1 MYTDIKLEKGLY
13 SITGKTFTQALA
25 ELDPDSAYE
34 NTELKG
40 LDAFER
46 QLKRFDIKV
55 KGVNSDRVE
64 KFFLNTQS
72 AVLFPEYVRR
82 AIKAGLNEA
91 SILPQVVATTT
102 YTDSMDFRGL
112 TVTSDGESD
121 TVAQAGELPVTTVK
135 LASTSSA
142 LTKFARKLSCS
153 YESIRKQR
161 LEAFGVILRNL
172 GAAIAR
178 DVNGLCM
185 SQITTGITPS
195 AISGSSITYAD
206 LANFWSSMDSFNMTT
221 MVCKPDTM
229 AEILGLEQMKY
240 CVNDYMAS
248 GMVKTPYG
256 VTLVKCSELESD
268 VAVGIDKSCA
278 VEAVFGTDV
287 IVDFDKLIST
297 QCSEIACS
305 VTVGFSKLTDGAVK
319 ILSTE
324 AAAQSNG

>member
-55 KGVNSDRVE
+55 KGANSDRVE
-64 KFFLNTQS
+64 KFFLSTQS

-82 AIKAGLNEA
+82 AIKAGLNAA
-91 SILPQVVATTT
+91 SILPQVAATTT

-121 TVAQAGELPVTTVK
+121 VVAQCGELPVTTVK
-135 LASTSSA
+135 LAASSSA

-185 SQITTGITPS
+185 AQITSGITPS
-195 AISGSSITYAD
+195 HIAGDEITYAD
-206 LANFWSSMDSFNMTT
+206 LAAFWSSMSEFNMTT
-221 MVCKPDTM
+221 MVCKPETM
-229 AEILGLEQMKY
+229 AKILGLEQMKY
-240 CVNDYMAS
+240 CVGDYMTS

-256 VTLVKCSELESD
+256 VTLVKCSQLESD
-268 VAVGIDKSCA
+268 VAVGIDNSCA

-287 IVDFDKLIST
+287 VVDFDKLIST

-319 ILSTE
+319 VLDTDPS
-324 AAAQSNG
+324 

>member
-55 KGVNSDRVE
+55 KGANSDRVE
-64 KFFLNTQS
+64 KFFLSTQS

-82 AIKAGLNEA
+82 AIKAGLNSV
-91 SILPQVVATTT
+91 SILGQVAATTT

-121 TVAQAGELPVTTVK
+121 VVAQCGELPVTTVK
-135 LASTSSA
+135 LAASSSA

-185 SQITTGITPS
+185 AQITSGITPS
-195 AISGSSITYAD
+195 SIAGSDITYAD
-206 LANFWSSMDSFNMTT
+206 LAAFWSSMSEFNMTT
-221 MVCKPDTM
+221 MVCKPETM
-229 AEILGLEQMKY
+229 AKILGLEQMKY
-240 CVNDYMAS
+240 CVGDYMAS

-256 VTLVKCSELESD
+256 VTLVKCAQLESD

-287 IVDFDKLIST
+287 VVDFDKLIST

-319 ILSTE
+319 VLDTDPS
-324 AAAQSNG
+324 

>member
-55 KGVNSDRVE
+55 KGANSDRVE
-64 KFFLNTQS
+64 KFFLSTQS

-82 AIKAGLNEA
+82 AIKAGLNSA
-91 SILPQVVATTT
+91 SILGQVAATTT

-121 TVAQAGELPVTTVK
+121 VVEQAGELPVTTVK
-135 LASTSSA
+135 LAAASSA

-185 SQITTGITPS
+185 AQITDGITPS
-195 AISGSSITYAD
+195 SIAGSDITYAD
-206 LANFWSSMDSFNMTT
+206 LAAFWSSMSEFNMTT
-221 MVCKPDTM
+221 MVCMPETM
-229 AEILGLEQMKY
+229 AKILGLEQMKY
-240 CVNDYMAS
+240 CVGDYMAS

-256 VTLVKCSELESD
+256 VTLVKCAQLESD

-287 IVDFDKLIST
+287 VVDFDKLIST

-319 ILSTE
+319 VLDTDPS
-324 AAAQSNG
+324 

>member
-1 MYTDIKLEKGLY
+1 MYKDIRLEKGLY

-55 KGVNSDRVE
+55 KGANSDRVE
-64 KFFLNTQS
+64 KFFVSTES

-82 AIKAGLNEA
+82 AIKAGMNEA
-91 SILPQVVATTT
+91 SILPQVAATVT
-102 YTDSMDFRGL
+102 YTDGMDFRGL
-112 TVTSDGESD
+112 SVTKTGNSDV
-121 TVAQAGELPVTTVK
+121 VAQAGELPVTTVR
-135 LASTSSA
+135 LANTATA

-172 GAAIAR
+172 GAALAR
-178 DVNGLCM
+178 DVNGLCL

-195 AISGSSITYAD
+195 TISGNTIAYSD
-206 LANFWSSMDSFNMTT
+206 LADFWSSMNEHNMTT
-221 MVCKPDTM
+221 MVCKPATM
-229 AEILGLEQMKY
+229 AKILGFSEMKY
-240 CVNDYMAS
+240 CIGDYMAS
-248 GMVKTPYG
+248 GMVNTPYG
-256 VTLVKCSELESD
+256 VTIVKCSELASD
-268 VAVGIDKSCA
+268 VAVGIDQSCA

-297 QCSEIACS
+297 QCDEIACS
-305 VTVGFSKLTDGAVK
+305 VSVGFSKLTSDAVK
-319 ILSTE
+319 VMNATK
-324 AAAQSNG
+324 QN

>member
-1 MYTDIKLEKGLY
+1 MIMYTDIKLEKGLY

-55 KGVNSDRVE
+55 KGANSDRVE
-64 KFFLNTQS
+64 KFFLSTQS

-82 AIKAGLNEA
+82 AIKAGLNAA
-91 SILPQVVATTT
+91 SILPQVAATTT

-121 TVAQAGELPVTTVK
+121 VVAQCGELPVTTVK
-135 LASTSSA
+135 LAASSSA

-153 YESIRKQR
+153 YESVRKQR

-172 GAAIAR
+172 GAAIAT

-185 SQITTGITPS
+185 AQITSGITPS
-195 AISGSSITYAD
+195 HIAGDEITYAD
-206 LANFWSSMDSFNMTT
+206 LAAFWSSMSEFNMTT
-221 MVCKPDTM
+221 MVCKPETM
-229 AEILGLEQMKY
+229 AKILGLEQMKY
-240 CVNDYMAS
+240 CVGDYMTS

-256 VTLVKCSELESD
+256 VTLVKCSQLESD
-268 VAVGIDKSCA
+268 VAVGIDNSCA

-287 IVDFDKLIST
+287 VVDFDKLIST

-319 ILSTE
+319 VLDTDPS
-324 AAAQSNG
+324 

>member
-55 KGVNSDRVE
+55 KGANSDRVE
-64 KFFLNTQS
+64 KFFLSTQS

-82 AIKAGLNEA
+82 AIKAGLNAA
-91 SILPQVVATTT
+91 SILPQVAATTT

-121 TVAQAGELPVTTVK
+121 VVAQCGELPVTTVK
-135 LASTSSA
+135 LAASSSA

-153 YESIRKQR
+153 YESVRKQR

-185 SQITTGITPS
+185 AQITSGITPS
-195 AISGSSITYAD
+195 HIAGDEITYAD
-206 LANFWSSMDSFNMTT
+206 LAAFWSSMSEFNMTT
-221 MVCKPDTM
+221 MVCKPETM
-229 AEILGLEQMKY
+229 AKILGLEQMKY
-240 CVNDYMAS
+240 CVGDYMAS

-256 VTLVKCSELESD
+256 VTLVKCSQLESD
-268 VAVGIDKSCA
+268 VAVGIDNSCA

-287 IVDFDKLIST
+287 VVDFDKLIST

-319 ILSTE
+319 VLDTDPS
-324 AAAQSNG
+324 

>member
-55 KGVNSDRVE
+55 KGANSDRVE
-64 KFFLNTQS
+64 KFFLSTQS

-82 AIKAGLNEA
+82 AIKAGLNAA
-91 SILPQVVATTT
+91 SILPQVAATTT

-121 TVAQAGELPVTTVK
+121 VVAQCGELPVTTVK
-135 LASTSSA
+135 LAASSSA

-153 YESIRKQR
+153 YESVRKQR

-172 GAAIAR
+172 GAAIAT

-185 SQITTGITPS
+185 AQITSGITPS
-195 AISGSSITYAD
+195 HIAGDEITYAD
-206 LANFWSSMDSFNMTT
+206 LAAFWSSMSEFNMTT
-221 MVCKPDTM
+221 MVCKPETM
-229 AEILGLEQMKY
+229 AKILGLEQMKY
-240 CVNDYMAS
+240 CVGDYMTS

-256 VTLVKCSELESD
+256 VTLVKCSQLESD
-268 VAVGIDKSCA
+268 VAVGIDNSCA

-287 IVDFDKLIST
+287 VVDFDKLIST

-319 ILSTE
+319 VLDTDPS
-324 AAAQSNG
+324 

>member
-1 MYTDIKLEKGLY
+1 MIMYTDIKLEKGLY

-55 KGVNSDRVE
+55 KGANSDRVE
-64 KFFLNTQS
+64 KFFLSTQS

-82 AIKAGLNEA
+82 AIKAGLNAA
-91 SILPQVVATTT
+91 SILPQVAATTT

-121 TVAQAGELPVTTVK
+121 VVAQCGELPVTTVK
-135 LASTSSA
+135 LAASSSA

-185 SQITTGITPS
+185 AQITSGITPS
-195 AISGSSITYAD
+195 HIAGDEITYAD
-206 LANFWSSMDSFNMTT
+206 LAAFWSSMSEFNMTT
-221 MVCKPDTM
+221 MVCKPETM
-229 AEILGLEQMKY
+229 AKILGLEQMKY
-240 CVNDYMAS
+240 CVGDYMTS

-256 VTLVKCSELESD
+256 VTLVKCSQLESD
-268 VAVGIDKSCA
+268 VAVGIDNSCA

-287 IVDFDKLIST
+287 VVDFDKLIST

-319 ILSTE
+319 VLDTDPS
-324 AAAQSNG
+324 

>member
-1 MYTDIKLEKGLY
+1 MIMYTDIKLEKGLY

-55 KGVNSDRVE
+55 KGANSDRVE
-64 KFFLNTQS
+64 KFFLSTQS

-82 AIKAGLNEA
+82 AIKAGLNVA
-91 SILPQVVATTT
+91 SILPQVAATTT

-121 TVAQAGELPVTTVK
+121 VVAQCGELPVTTVK
-135 LASTSSA
+135 LAASSSA

-153 YESIRKQR
+153 YESVRKQR

-185 SQITTGITPS
+185 AQITSGITPS
-195 AISGSSITYAD
+195 HIAGDEITYAD
-206 LANFWSSMDSFNMTT
+206 LAAFWSSMSEFNMTT
-221 MVCKPDTM
+221 MVCKPETM
-229 AEILGLEQMKY
+229 AKILGLEQMKY
-240 CVNDYMAS
+240 CVGDYMTS

-256 VTLVKCSELESD
+256 VTLVKCSQLESD
-268 VAVGIDKSCA
+268 VAVGIDNSCA

-287 IVDFDKLIST
+287 VVDFDKLIST

-319 ILSTE
+319 VLDTDPS
-324 AAAQSNG
+324 